1 MEPFIHH
8 IPHTHGQVIP
18 VTTVQR
24 HALKAVAVV
33 RAGLLAGAVVT
44 ALPHLLQILPLDGH
58 GFRMAALPVQ
68 LVLLNC
74 KFIAI
79 DLHVS
84 ASSSNVKT

>member
-1 MEPFIHH
+1 MQPFIHH
-8 IPHTHGQVIP
+8 SPHTHGRVIP
-18 VTTVQR
+18 VSTVQR

-44 ALPHLLQILPLDGH
+44 ALPHLLQKFPLDGH

>member
-1 MEPFIHH
+1 MEPLIHH

-33 RAGLLAGAVVT
+33 GAGLLAGAVVT
-44 ALPHLLQILPLDGH
+44 ALPHLLQKFPLDGH